1 MSFDGT
7 IPTAYPD
14 VNALLS
20 ELLSGV
26 QSILGNHLI
35 GMYLFGSLAM
45 GDFDTSSDID
55 VAVVTDEEISPELFA
70 ELYAMHARIAGIDSP
85 WATQLEVSY
94 LSLHNL
100 RRYDPQHSLH
110 PHLDRDKGE
119 KLGMQRHAR
128 VVERHVLRERGIVL
142 IGPSPRELIDPI
154 SPDDLRRAVLE
165 VVDEWLRPMLDA
177 PTPFTGRGYQSY
189 TVLSICRMLYTLE
202 HGEIVSK
209 PTAARWAQAKLD
221 ERWSPLIERALAGR
235 HTPYLDP
242 DADDVNETRALM
254 RYMLERRQ
262 QIA

>member
-1 MSFDGT
+1 MSSEET
-7 IPTAYPD
+7 WSTAYPD

-20 ELLSGV
+20 ELLSSV
-26 QSILGNHLI
+26 RSILGGHLI
-35 GMYLFGSLAM
+35 GMYLFGSLAI

-70 ELYAMHARIAGIDSP
+70 ELHAMHSRIAEIDSP
-85 WATQLEVSY
+85 WAVQLEVSY
-94 LSLHNL
+94 LSLRNL
-100 RRYDPQHSLH
+100 RRYDPPHAVH
-110 PHLDRDKGE
+110 PHLDRDAGE

-128 VVERHVLRERGIVL
+128 VVERHVLRERGITL
-142 IGPSPRELIDPI
+142 FGPPPRELIDPI
-154 SPDDLRRAVLE
+154 SPEDLWWAALE
-165 VVDEWLRPMLDA
+165 IVDEWLRPMLEM
-177 PTPFTGRGYQSY
+177 PTPFASRGYQSY

-209 PTAARWAQAKLD
+209 PAAARWAQTKLD

-242 DADDVNETRALM
+242 DPNDVDETRALM

-262 QIA
+262 QFI